1 MGLHKWNCYA
11 LHRISI
17 DRFPQV
23 IEISVIYLG
32 DSRRH
37 HTYTVTGLHLK
48 ICSKPE
54 NRTRLSC
61 LYGCPLGKGNL
72 PIFFQR
78 KSEIVT
84 FFKNE
89 MVIAH
94 I

>member
-17 DRFPQV
+17 DRFPPV
-23 IEISVIYLG
+23 SSLIYFEYT
-32 DSRRH
+32 RRYH
-37 HTYTVTGLHLK
+37 VYTVTGLHLM

-54 NRTRLSC
+54 NRTWLGC
-61 LYGCPLGKGNL
+61 LYGCLLGINNL
-72 PIFFQR
+72 PSLFQR

-84 FFKNE
+84 CFKNE